1 MKNIKKTAGKLFAM
15 ILTVSVAVSCVV
27 STGIFTA
34 SAYTAPKEGKIF
46 YNKTMYDK
54 YGKAEGM
61 VLDSLKNFDEEI
73 DISSLNVPRSDAAE
87 FFKVLTL
94 THPELYY
101 VNQGFSYS
109 YYPSE
114 DKVTSIYPEYTISKS
129 EYATQKKSLD
139 KEVER
144 ILSLVDENMTDS
156 EKALVIHDEL
166 AIMSEYSTSDYNK
179 ADIYNSLVEKTSVC
193 QGYALAYSYILSL
206 VGIDSELV
214 ESNSMNHMWNKVH
227 IGNAWYN
234 VDVTWDDPINDR
246 PGHAQHTY
254 FLLSDNAIQN
264 LPSKHYDYTISY
276 GANSTKYDNYEI
288 HNFDTRLCEVNG
300 EFYGFVNN
308 NSSANKGALLKYKLD
323 SNTYEKKLK
332 LNEKWSA
339 GGNSYWI
346 NTFMSL
352 EKYNDTLY
360 FNTSDAV
367 YSYDV
372 ETGRQAVAASDINGV
387 SALSGKLCYGM
398 VLKGDAMYVAVS
410 DSPNNKATLQ
420 YVKRVDK
427 GNLAIGMTNYVMTA
441 STNSAE
447 KAYYGDANGDGK
459 INIADATVIQKAI
472 VGIVN
477 QNEIERI
484 NSDVN
489 FDSDITVIDATT
501 IQMYIVGLI

>member
-1 MKNIKKTAGKLFAM
+1 MKKSTCKFFALM
-15 ILTVSVAVSCVV
+15 LTVAVSVSCAV
-27 STGIFTA
+27 STGIFTT
-34 SAYTAPKEGKIF
+34 SAYSAPKEGKIF
-46 YNKTMYDK
+46 YNKAMYDK
-54 YGKAEGM
+54 YGKAESM

-114 DKVTSIYPEYTISKS
+114 DKVASIYPEYTISKS

-193 QGYALAYSYILSL
+193 QGYALAYSYMLSL

-214 ESNSMNHMWNKVH
+214 DSNSMNHMWNKVH

-234 VDVTWDDPINDR
+234 VDVTWDDPLNDR

-264 LPSKHYDYTISY
+264 LPSKHYNYTTTNK
-276 GANSTKYDNYEI
+276 ATSTKYDNSKI
-288 HNFDTRLCEVNG
+288 HTFDTRLCEING
-300 EFYGFVNN
+300 DFYGIINDYGLADAKAMVKYDLENN
-308 NSSANKGALLKYKLD
+308 KSESVKKISAR
-323 SNTYEKKLK
+323 
-332 LNEKWSA
+332 WSA
-339 GGNSYWI
+339 GQGYYWKNS
-346 NTFMSL
+346 FMSL
-352 EKYNDTLY
+352 EKYNDMLY
-360 FNTSDAV
+360 YNTDKSV
-367 YSYDV
+367 YSYNV
-372 ETGRQAVAASDINGV
+372 RTGKTETIVQKISGTSDSTLVA
-387 SALSGKLCYGM
+387 CYGI
-398 VLKGDAMYVAVS
+398 VLKGDGLCVALS
-410 DSPNNKATLQ
+410 DSPNKNSTMQFL
-420 YVKRVDK
+420 KRIDR
-427 GNLAIGMTNYVMTA
+427 GNNLIGTTNYIMA
-441 STNSAE
+441 SSLGATQ
-447 KAYYGDANGDGK
+447 KILYGDANCDGV
-459 INIADATVIQKAI
+459 INVADATAVQKAVVGVLTQSDAEFISSDVNSDSSISVTDATIMQKYI
-472 VGIVN
+472 VGIV
-477 QNEIERI
+477 
-484 NSDVN
+484 
-489 FDSDITVIDATT
+489 
-501 IQMYIVGLI
+501 

>member
-34 SAYTAPKEGKIF
+34 SAYTAPKKGKIV
-46 YNKTMYDK
+46 YNKTIHNK
-54 YGKAEGM
+54 YSKVENTI
-61 VLDSLKNFDEEI
+61 LDSLKNFDEKI
-73 DISSLNVPRSDAAE
+73 DISSLNVPRSDIAE
-87 FFKVLTL
+87 IFRVLTL

-114 DKVTSIYPEYTISKS
+114 DTITSIHPEYTISKS

-193 QGYALAYSYILSL
+193 QGYALAYSYMLSL

-214 ESNSMNHMWNKVH
+214 DSNSMNHMWNKVH
-227 IGNAWYN
+227 IGSAWYN

-300 EFYGFVNN
+300 EFYGFVN
-308 NSSANKGALLKYKLD
+308 KRKYVCL
-323 SNTYEKKLK
+323 
-332 LNEKWSA
+332 
-339 GGNSYWI
+339 
-346 NTFMSL
+346 SL
-352 EKYNDTLY
+352 
-360 FNTSDAV
+360 
-367 YSYDV
+367 
-372 ETGRQAVAASDINGV
+372 IH
-387 SALSGKLCYGM
+387 
-398 VLKGDAMYVAVS
+398 
-410 DSPNNKATLQ
+410 
-420 YVKRVDK
+420 
-427 GNLAIGMTNYVMTA
+427 I
-441 STNSAE
+441 
-447 KAYYGDANGDGK
+447 
-459 INIADATVIQKAI
+459 
-472 VGIVN
+472 
-477 QNEIERI
+477 
-484 NSDVN
+484 
-489 FDSDITVIDATT
+489 
-501 IQMYIVGLI
+501 